1 MLSFLELGV
10 TPGVEQE
17 FLHPEDDHVSE
28 AIIPDGSFPLTGT
41 DHDSFH
47 VSALLQHHS
56 TPLSSMFVIVVSI
69 VSVCLFSPNKVPCA
83 QKLSPY

>member
-41 DHDSFH
+41 DHNKFH
-47 VSALLQHHS
+47 VSEWL
-56 TPLSSMFVIVVSI
+56 
-69 VSVCLFSPNKVPCA
+69 
-83 QKLSPY
+83 

>member
-28 AIIPDGSFPLTGT
+28 AIILDGSFPLTGT
-41 DHDSFH
+41 DHNKFH
-47 VSALLQHHS
+47 VGEWL
-56 TPLSSMFVIVVSI
+56 
-69 VSVCLFSPNKVPCA
+69 
-83 QKLSPY
+83 